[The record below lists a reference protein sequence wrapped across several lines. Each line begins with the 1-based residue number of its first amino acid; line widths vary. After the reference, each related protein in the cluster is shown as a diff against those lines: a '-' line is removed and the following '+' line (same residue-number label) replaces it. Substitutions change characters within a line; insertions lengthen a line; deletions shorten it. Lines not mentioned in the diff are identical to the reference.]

1 MPRPRVVITDFV
13 ADDLAPEREVLDGV
27 ADVVALNVT
36 REAEL
41 AGKLT
46 DADAVVMFHVITM
59 SAATL
64 DQLTRCKVIA
74 RGGVGYDNID
84 WKYARTRGIPVV
96 NVPDYGTEEVAD
108 AAIAHALTLVRGV
121 NLYNSRLRRG
131 LAWDHSAAAP
141 LTRLRGKGFGVVGL
155 GRIGTATALRAK
167 ALGMD
172 VVFYDPYKPD
182 GYDKALGVR
191 RAETLVELL
200 KQSFVVSPHCP
211 LTPETKHL
219 IDAKAIATMPRGS
232 YLVNTSRGGVVDTTA
247 IPAAIRSGHLAGAG
261 IDVFEQE
268 PPPDDHPL
276 VKSWRD
282 PSDPCHDR
290 VIITPHA
297 AFYSEEG
304 LRDIRVKAATACKRA
319 LLGEPLRNVVN

>member
-13 ADDLAPEREVLDGV
+13 ADDLAPEREVLGGV
-27 ADVVALNVT
+27 ADVVALNAT
-36 REAEL
+36 REAEV

-46 DADAVVMFHVITM
+46 DADAVMMFHVITM

-108 AAIAHALTLVRGV
+108 AAIAHVLALVRGV
-121 NLYNSRLRRG
+121 NLYNSQLRRG
-131 LAWDHSAAAP
+131 LAWDHASAAP
-141 LTRLRGKGFGVVGL
+141 LTRLRGKVFGVVGL
-155 GRIGTATALRAK
+155 GRIGTATALRVK

-172 VVFYDPYKPD
+172 VVFYDPYKSD

-219 IDAKAIATMPRGS
+219 IDAKAIALMPRGS

-247 IPAAIRSGHLAGAG
+247 IPAAIRSGQLAGAG

-276 VKSWRD
+276 VKAWRD
-282 PSDPCHDR
+282 PNDPCHDR
-290 VIITPHA
+290 VLITPHA

>member
-13 ADDLAPEREVLDGV
+13 ADDLGPEREVLDGV
-27 ADVVALNVT
+27 AGVIALNAV
-36 REAEL
+36 READL

-46 DADAVVMFHVITM
+46 DADAIIMFHVITM

-108 AAIAHALTLVRGV
+108 AAIAHVLALVRGV

-131 LAWDHSAAAP
+131 LDWGHAAAAP
-141 LTRLRGKGFGVVGL
+141 LTRLRGRVFGVVGL

-219 IDAKAIATMPRGS
+219 IDAKAIALMPRGS
-232 YLVNTSRGGVVDTTA
+232 YLVNTSRGVVVDTTA
-247 IPAAIRSGHLAGAG
+247 IPAAIRSGQLVGAG
-261 IDVFEQE
+261 IDVFELE

-276 VKSWRD
+276 VKAWRD
-282 PSDPCHDR
+282 PGDPCHDR